1 LRLPVAGM
9 GKRKETTPKQLKIK
23 NEKLKVGTRI
33 VEFRL
38 KITEVNFHTQLSSVF
53 SKIIIVTS

>member
-23 NEKLKVGTRI
+23 NEKSKVGIRI
-33 VEFRL
+33 VEFGV

-53 SKIIIVTS
+53 SKII